1 MKSISVYEA
10 KARLSEVLRIV
21 KSRRVVVITER
32 GVPIAK
38 IVPLEQAD
46 ESLGERLDRFAAEG
60 LLHAAKESPRAPVPA
75 TPKSEGAL
83 RRFLADRS

>member
-1 MKSISVYEA
+1 MRSFSVYEA
-10 KARLSEVLRIV
+10 KAKLSEVLRII

-38 IVPLEQAD
+38 IVPLEQAE

-60 LLHAAKESPRAPVPA
+60 LLHPAKESPRAPLPA
-75 TPKSEGAL
+75 SPKAEGAL
-83 RRFLADRS
+83 QRFLADRS